1 MVVHLVVTPRNGV
14 AVAVAVIVA
23 GEIVSQA
30 DLADMYAA
38 FRSFDHAEM
47 S

>member
-1 MVVHLVVTPRNGV
+1 MVVHLVVTPRNG
-14 AVAVAVIVA
+14 AAVAVIVA

-30 DLADMYAA
+30 DLADVYAA